1 MNESLLLIAVAVAA
15 LLLGLAVGFIIASAK
30 GKSNT
35 GILQERLN
43 LQQLQLKEEEKVKSD
58 LIKKQEQLQDDKE
71 FFQNE
76 LTARNVAFEN
86 LQHRFEE

>member
-43 LQQLQLKEEEKVKSD
+43 LQQLQLKEEEKDRKSVGR
-58 LIKKQEQLQDDKE
+58 E
-71 FFQNE
+71 
-76 LTARNVAFEN
+76 RV
-86 LQHRFEE
+86 